1 MINIIKQTKMASKLL
16 AGSLMLLP
24 AFALDTYYGYT
35 GFLMDSYVGRSHDEG
50 LVESAKK
57 TGKRWGIL
65 ASGFG
70 IGGMASLGLMHVML
84 GGYELSPQICPRVI
98 TE

>member
-1 MINIIKQTKMASKLL
+1 MASKLL

-35 GFLMDSYVGRSHDEG
+35 GLIMDSCVGRGRDES
-50 LVESAKK
+50 LVESAGK

-65 ASGFG
+65 AAGLG
-70 IGGMASLGLMHVML
+70 VGGMATLGLFHVML
-84 GGYELSPQICPRVI
+84 GGIELSPQICPRVI
-98 TE
+98 IE